1 MGNGHSQ
8 DKSKETELWSHWT
21 PEEKEQLKKFYEK
34 GEPTST
40 LPAYYEKD
48 LLAGIVATLIPSE
61 KHLANYL
68 TTAHAILKTK
78 EPSPMYSVFQQC
90 VKDQQAS
97 LQDFVALVVKSA
109 IPLWFEDGSSYQWT
123 STSSQDHTPLV
134 SYFINH
140 AQEEANKQKES
151 MAWLAA
157 ADDDDGKQQQSKEEQ
172 QASTWQDK
180 AALSPSQISEAE
192 FSQWIQDTPGVRGLF
207 QLAVEHVLIEKPSS
221 TSNVH
226 TRRLHHLAS
235 PQIQQHSKETRRL
248 LGKDKFSNLMTPY
261 DYYMLSLSLPGNT
274 LSWSDYEQTQRKVA
288 QDVQHEMVFSSK
300 RDGSSWQNFV
310 SKMVGQGAT
319 LVVIQAKD
327 GSVFGGYADEHWEY
341 CNTHWYGNSS
351 NFLFRIKDTYGRWEA
366 SSGSNDHYQY
376 LCWGKKS
383 LPNGFGMGGQFQY
396 AGLWIDSDFI
406 HGHSRAGPLCTTYS
420 SPQLSKSDTFTV
432 DQVEVWLVRPLVKD
446 EDQDQAGGG
455 GGVLSHAED
464 MEFMEMAGKKMYSK
478 DLGPEPTEDEEED
491 DSDKDHV

>member
-8 DKSKETELWSHWT
+8 EKSKEAELWSHWN
-21 PEEKEQLKKFYEK
+21 PDEKEQLEKFYEK
-34 GEPTST
+34 GQATST

-48 LLAGIVATLIPSE
+48 LLAGIAATLVPSE
-61 KHLANYL
+61 KNLAKYL
-68 TTAHAILKTK
+68 TTAHTILKTK
-78 EPSPMYSVFQQC
+78 ESGPMYHVFQRC
-90 VKDQQAS
+90 VKDQQLS
-97 LQDFVALVVKSA
+97 LQDFVTLVVKSA
-109 IPLWFEDGSSYQWT
+109 IPLWFEDGSSYSWA
-123 STSSQDHTPLV
+123 SSSEQDHTSLV
-134 SYFINH
+134 HYFIH
-140 AQEEANKQKES
+140 YAQEEANKQKES

-157 ADDDDGKQQQSKEEQ
+157 DDDSKQQSKEEEQQ
-172 QASTWQDK
+172 QASKWQEK

-192 FSQWIQDTPGVRGLF
+192 FTHWIQHTPGVRGLF
-207 QLAVEHVLIEKPSS
+207 QLAVERVLLGKP
-221 TSNVH
+221 TNLH
-226 TRRLHHLAS
+226 ARRLDHLAS
-235 PQIQQHSKETRRL
+235 PQIQQHNKETCKL

-261 DYYMLSLSLPGNT
+261 DYYMLSLSLPGNA
-274 LSWSDYEQTQRKVA
+274 LSWSDYEQTQRKVT
-288 QDVQHEMVFSSK
+288 QDVQHDMVFSSK

-351 NFLFRIKDTYGRWEA
+351 NFLFRIKDSYGRWGA

-383 LPNGFGMGGQFQY
+383 LPNGFGMGGQFEY

-420 SPQLSKSDTFTV
+420 SPQLSTNDTFV
-432 DQVEVWLVRPLVKD
+432 IDQVEGTALTHEHRLP
-446 EDQDQAGGG
+446 
-455 GGVLSHAED
+455 
-464 MEFMEMAGKKMYSK
+464 
-478 DLGPEPTEDEEED
+478 
-491 DSDKDHV
+491 